1 MQYILKIQKEIIKHH
16 YLLSLKLIVLD
27 FGNFYLIYVGPEQGC
42 ESDGSDTF
50 FLGNLKL
57 CLMNCFLQKHRF
69 ENEAKNN

>member
-27 FGNFYLIYVGPEQGC
+27 FSNFYLIYVGPEQGC
-42 ESDGSDTF
+42 ESDGSDTI
-50 FLGNLKL
+50 FLGNLMK
-57 CLMNCFLQKHRF
+57 CFLQKHRF